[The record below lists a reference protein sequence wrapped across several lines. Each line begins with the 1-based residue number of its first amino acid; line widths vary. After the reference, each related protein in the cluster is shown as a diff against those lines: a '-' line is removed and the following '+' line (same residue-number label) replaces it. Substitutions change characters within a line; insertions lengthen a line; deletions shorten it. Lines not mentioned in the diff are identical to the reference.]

1 MKAHAPV
8 AYDLA
13 DLHAIRACIA
23 GTATEDQQ
31 RRAMGWIING
41 PCALYD
47 MSYRD
52 EAEGGDRGTAF
63 HEGRRFVGNTIVKMT
78 RQETLMAAQ
87 KAAESKRKP
96 SSERQKSD
104 E

>member
-13 DLHAIRACIA
+13 DLHAVRACIA

-31 RRAMGWIING
+31 KRAMDWIITQTCG
-41 PCALYD
+41 LYD

-52 EAEGGDRGTAF
+52 DAEGGARATDF
-63 HEGRRFVGNTIVKMT
+63 HEGRRFVGNSIVKMT
-78 RQETLMAAQ
+78 TQVALLAAE
-87 KAAESKRKP
+87 KAAEGKRKP
-96 SSERQKSD
+96 SSERQI
-104 E
+104 